1 MKSINFLGIWPRMK
15 EYKVHT
21 YEEAIYVIREIGF
34 LPLAKLIPNYPSL
47 DSVTVKEHWHT
58 GSELDPWMWRAKFP
72 GDGAAA
78 YGKFV
83 KKKSV
88 LLSTELLPFIRAILG
103 SPLSV
108 EDRYRDGQ
116 MSREAVEL
124 FALIKENEGIDTRVL
139 RVEAGMKDKEKKKL
153 FDNALLELQ
162 GSMDIVVSGTKAKTN
177 EAGEKNGWSSTSF
190 ETMTYWAKSHRIDES
205 WFEKEDAKMKVRDH
219 FAAFCCPDAMKTI
232 NKLFRI

>member
-1 MKSINFLGIWPRMK
+1 MKK
-15 EYKVHT
+15 YKVNT
-21 YEEAIYVIREIGF
+21 YEEAISVIQEIGF
-34 LPLAKLIPNYPSL
+34 LPLAQLIPNYPSL
-47 DSVTVKEHWHT
+47 DSITTKEHWHT
-58 GSELDPWMWRAKFP
+58 VSEMDPWLWRAKFP
-72 GDGAAA
+72 GDGVAT

-88 LLSTELLPFIRAILG
+88 LISSELLPLIRAILG

-108 EDRYRDGQ
+108 NERYRDGI

-124 FALIKENEGIDTRVL
+124 YAQISENEGIDTRVL
-139 RVEAGMKDKEKKKL
+139 RVQAGMKDKDMKKP

-190 ETMTYWAKSHRIDES
+190 ETMEYWAEKNKISETTVEID
-205 WFEKEDAKMKVRDH
+205 DAKMKLKDH
-219 FAAFCCPDAMKTI
+219 FTSFCSPETMKAF
-232 NKLFRI
+232 NKIFKF

>member
-1 MKSINFLGIWPRMK
+1 MKSTDFSGIRHRMK
-15 EYKVHT
+15 DYKVHT
-21 YEEAIYVIREIGF
+21 YEEAINVIREIGF

-47 DSVTVKEHWHT
+47 DSITAKEHWYT
-58 GSELDPWMWRAKFP
+58 GSELDPWLWRAKFP
-72 GDGAAA
+72 GDGSAA

-108 EDRYRDGQ
+108 ENRYQDGL

-162 GSMDIVVSGTKAKTN
+162 GSIDIVVSGTKAKTN
-177 EAGEKNGWSSTSF
+177 DAGEKNGWSSTSF
-190 ETMTYWAKSHRIDES
+190 ETMKYWAKNHRIDEVLI
-205 WFEKEDAKMKVRDH
+205 EKEDAKLKVRDH
-219 FAAFCCPDAMKTI
+219 FASICSNEAMKAF
-232 NKLFRI
+232 NKIFGL

>member
-1 MKSINFLGIWPRMK
+1 MK
-15 EYKVHT
+15 EYKVNT
-21 YEEAIYVIREIGF
+21 YEEAISVIQEIGF
-34 LPLAKLIPNYPSL
+34 LPLAQLIPNYPSL
-47 DSVTVKEHWHT
+47 DSITTKEHWHT
-58 GSELDPWMWRAKFP
+58 GSEMDPWLWRAKFP
-72 GDGAAA
+72 GDGVAT

-88 LLSTELLPFIRAILG
+88 LISSEMLPLIRAILG

-108 EDRYRDGQ
+108 NERYRDGI

-124 FALIKENEGIDTRVL
+124 YAQISENEGIDTRVL
-139 RVEAGMKDKEKKKL
+139 RVRAGMKDKDMKKP

-190 ETMTYWAKSHRIDES
+190 ETMEYWAEKNKISETTVEID
-205 WFEKEDAKMKVRDH
+205 DAKMELRDH
-219 FAAFCCPDAMKTI
+219 FTSFCSPETIKAF
-232 NKLFRI
+232 NKIFKF

>member
-1 MKSINFLGIWPRMK
+1 MKD
-15 EYKVHT
+15 YKVHT
-21 YEEAIYVIREIGF
+21 YEEAIDVINEIGF
-34 LPLAKLIPNYPSL
+34 LPLAKLIPDYPSL
-47 DSVTVKEHWHT
+47 DGITLKEHWYT

-88 LLSTELLPFIRAILG
+88 LISPELLPLIRVILG
-103 SPLSV
+103 SSLSV
-108 EDRYRDGQ
+108 KERYQDGL

-124 FALIKENEGIDTRVL
+124 YTLISENEGIDTRVL
-139 RVEAGMKDKEKKKL
+139 RVEAGMKDKEKKKP

-190 ETMTYWAKSHRIDES
+190 ETMEFWSQNHSIKDSTLKV
-205 WFEKEDAKMKVRDH
+205 EDAKMMLKDH
-219 FAAFCCPDAMKTI
+219 FAAICSSEAMKSI
-232 NKLFRI
+232 NKIFGL

>member
-1 MKSINFLGIWPRMK
+1 MK
-15 EYKVHT
+15 EYKVNT
-21 YEEAIYVIREIGF
+21 YEEAISVIQEIGF
-34 LPLAKLIPNYPSL
+34 LPLAQLIPNYPSL
-47 DSVTVKEHWHT
+47 DSITTKEHWHT
-58 GSELDPWMWRAKFP
+58 GSEMDPWLWRAKFP
-72 GDGAAA
+72 GDGVAT

-88 LLSTELLPFIRAILG
+88 LISSELLPLIRAILG

-108 EDRYRDGQ
+108 NERYRDGI

-124 FALIKENEGIDTRVL
+124 YAQISENEGIDTRVL
-139 RVEAGMKDKEKKKL
+139 RVQAGMKDKDMKKP

-190 ETMTYWAKSHRIDES
+190 ETMEYWAEKNKISETMVEID
-205 WFEKEDAKMKVRDH
+205 DAKMKLKDH
-219 FAAFCCPDAMKTI
+219 FTSFCSPETMKAF
-232 NKLFRI
+232 NKIFQF

>member
-1 MKSINFLGIWPRMK
+1 MKD
-15 EYKVHT
+15 YKAHT
-21 YEEAIYVIREIGF
+21 YEEAIDVIIDIGF
-34 LPLAKLIPNYPSL
+34 LPLAKLIPDYPSL
-47 DSVTVKEHWHT
+47 DSITLKEHWYT

-108 EDRYRDGQ
+108 EDRYRDGL

-190 ETMTYWAKSHRIDES
+190 ETMTFWAKSHRIDES
-205 WFEKEDAKMKVRDH
+205 WIEKEDAKMKVRDH

>member
-1 MKSINFLGIWPRMK
+1 MKDF
-15 EYKVHT
+15 KVDT
-21 YEEAIYVIREIGF
+21 YDEAIDVIKEIGF

-47 DSVTVKEHWHT
+47 DSITPKEHWYT
-58 GSELDPWMWRAKFP
+58 GSEFDPWMWRAKFP

-88 LLSTELLPFIRAILG
+88 LISTELLPLVRAILG
-103 SPLSV
+103 SSLSV
-108 EDRYRDGQ
+108 KDRFRDGL

-124 FALIKENEGIDTRVL
+124 YTLISENEGIDTRVL

-153 FDNALLELQ
+153 FDHALLELQ

-190 ETMTYWAKSHRIDES
+190 ETMNFWAKNHRVDES
-205 WFEKEDAKMKVRDH
+205 SIEKEDAKMMLRDH
-219 FAAFCCPDAMKTI
+219 FASICIPEAMKAFDKI
-232 NKLFRI
+232 FGL

>member
-1 MKSINFLGIWPRMK
+1 MKD
-15 EYKVHT
+15 YKVDT
-21 YEEAIYVIREIGF
+21 YDEAIQVINEIGF
-34 LPLAKLIPNYPSL
+34 LPLAQLIPNYPSL
-47 DSVTVKEHWHT
+47 DSITLKEHWHT
-58 GSELDPWMWRAKFP
+58 GSELDPWLWRAKFP
-72 GDGAAA
+72 GDGVAA

-88 LLSTELLPFIRAILG
+88 LISSELLPLIRAILG

-108 EDRYRDGQ
+108 KERYQDGL

-124 FALIKENEGIDTRVL
+124 YAKISENEGIDTRDL
-139 RVEAGMKDKEKKKL
+139 RAQVGMKDKDMKKP

-190 ETMTYWAKSHRIDES
+190 ETMDFWVEKNKIGATTIEID
-205 WFEKEDAKMKVRDH
+205 DAKIKLKNHFTSFCSLDTMK
-219 FAAFCCPDAMKTI
+219 AM
-232 NKLFRI
+232 NKIFKF